1 MPIPTSGRGVL
12 LPARLIVRCKQREAF
27 HRRMARLALTDPVRV
42 AHETTA
48 NLLDDLL
55 KEFTIER

>member
-1 MPIPTSGRGVL
+1 MRILTSSKGVV
-12 LPARLIVRCKQREAF
+12 LPARLIVRCKQRETF

-48 NLLDDLL
+48 DLLDDLL
-55 KEFTIER
+55 KEFTIDR